1 MIDAV
6 FEVIGSFLQ
15 SEEFRENLKKIGP
28 DSKFWY
34 RSRLDPLT
42 EEEYRA
48 LCRRDREE
56 WQGERAEEA

>member
-1 MIDAV
+1 MTD
-6 FEVIGSFLQ
+6 SFLQ
-15 SEEFRENLKKIGP
+15 SEEFRESLKKISP

-48 LCRRDREE
+48 LCRRDRGE
-56 WQGERAEEA
+56 WQGERAKEA

>member
-1 MIDAV
+1 MNDTV
-6 FEVIGSFLQ
+6 FDLTSSFLQ
-15 SEEFRENLKKIGP
+15 SAEFKENLKKIGP

-48 LCRRDREE
+48 LCRKDREE
-56 WQGERAEEA
+56 WQDGRTRKA

>member
-1 MIDAV
+1 MT
-6 FEVIGSFLQ
+6 GSFLQ
-15 SEEFRENLKKIGP
+15 SAEFKENLKKIGP

-48 LCRRDREE
+48 LCRKDREE
-56 WQGERAEEA
+56 WQDGRTRKA